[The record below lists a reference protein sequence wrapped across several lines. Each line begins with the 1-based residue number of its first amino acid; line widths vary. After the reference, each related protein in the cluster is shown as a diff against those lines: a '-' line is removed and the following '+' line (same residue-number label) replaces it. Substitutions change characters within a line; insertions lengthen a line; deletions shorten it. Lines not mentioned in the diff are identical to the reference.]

1 MPEFGV
7 SKKKKKDP
15 AFVMF
20 MVAYLIIATLQRGGR
35 GWAAKEAP
43 RVMGGTTEQLIQRL
57 THHKVIGMY
66 FLMDA
71 GVG

>member
-1 MPEFGV
+1 
-7 SKKKKKDP
+7 
-15 AFVMF
+15 MF
-20 MVAYLIIATLQRGGR
+20 MVAYLVIATLQRGGR

-43 RVMGGTTEQLIQRL
+43 RVMGGTTEQLVQRL